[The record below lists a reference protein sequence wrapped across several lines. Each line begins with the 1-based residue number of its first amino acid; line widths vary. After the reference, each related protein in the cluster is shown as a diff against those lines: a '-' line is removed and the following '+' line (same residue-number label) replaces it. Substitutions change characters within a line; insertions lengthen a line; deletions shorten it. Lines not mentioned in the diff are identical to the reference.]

1 MKIITPLDENK
12 DVDYANSFTIF
23 LAGGCTTNWR
33 DEFVKKLSAHCTSKN
48 IVVFSPFCD
57 SKNIKLRDLLFWERE
72 HLINCD
78 MIVFNFEGS
87 DSPQPGSMFELGRY
101 AISKAIHGNVI
112 VNIDDNFKLK
122 REVEIHVE
130 LLNIEAG
137 LCRAFDNI
145 PKIEVIHSD
154 LDKMIERCAEIIA
167 PNKNMYYADQDRM
180 KILWDDRNDYI

>member
-1 MKIITPLDENK
+1 MRVITPLTEDQN
-12 DVDYANSFTIF
+12 VDYKNSYTIF
-23 LAGGCTTNWR
+23 LAGGCTTAWR
-33 DEFVKKLSAHCTSKN
+33 DEFVKNLSTRCPSKN

-72 HLINCD
+72 QLLNCH

-101 AISKAIHGNVI
+101 GIMKAVWGNTI

-122 REVEIHVE
+122 REVEIHLEEMNIDAKE
-130 LLNIEAG
+130 LSISNKG
-137 LCRAFDNI
+137 S
-145 PKIEVIHSD
+145 KIEVFHSD

-167 PNKNMYYADQDRM
+167 QNIIHNS
-180 KILWDDRNDYI
+180 INN